1 MSHLVCINYYF
12 HSLHAHYRYYSTN
25 ILLHIV
31 ASGELRVRHR
41 EQTERK
47 KMGRKKKKRE
57 ASRRRI
63 RCFHPLINGFLK
75 QSTSEEPADQ

>member
-1 MSHLVCINYYF
+1 MPIIAIILQTFFS
-12 HSLHAHYRYYSTN
+12 
-25 ILLHIV
+25 ILLQV
-31 ASGELRVRHR
+31 ASYVYD
-41 EQTERK
+41 TESKQKEK
-47 KMGRKKKKRE
+47 KWGGKKKRE

>member
-1 MSHLVCINYYF
+1 MPII
-12 HSLHAHYRYYSTN
+12 AI
-25 ILLHIV
+25 ILLTFFSILLQV
-31 ASGELRVRHR
+31 ASYVYDAESKQK
-41 EQTERK
+41 EK
-47 KMGRKKKKRE
+47 KLGRKKKRE